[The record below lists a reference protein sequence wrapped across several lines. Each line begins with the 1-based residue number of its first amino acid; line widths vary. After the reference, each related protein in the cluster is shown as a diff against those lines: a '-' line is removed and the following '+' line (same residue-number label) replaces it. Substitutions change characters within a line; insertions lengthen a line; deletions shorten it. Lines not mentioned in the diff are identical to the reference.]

1 MGFLQFLYEGK
12 VDDFKKLFS
21 DKYTTPEQINAI
33 ITVSSEVDDKHK
45 YLIWLAK
52 TLTKPVFNNEI
63 AFGEEL
69 SEAQEL
75 LMKFKTIGPNL
86 PIKDISQ
93 YKNISELA
101 DAIKTYENRQRRT
114 IKKVDG
120 ADIIYDDDDYT
131 IVHPKEY
138 NASCYYGEGSKWC
151 TSSKNTDSHWYSYN
165 KEAKLFYFLSKKLP
179 TSNDFYK
186 VALLQG
192 YNGKKSFW
200 NAFDD
205 PFDSGWILGTDYMND
220 LLEIVEQ
227 YMKDNYS
234 REIGIFSDEQKAKIE
249 AEIERQ
255 RLQRIETQ
263 RIINQ
268 KRRDAESRR
277 ETDEWNPEEVTHGE
291 VGAHAWALFI
301 YLTEYGNL
309 VPKEPGDTERL
320 EFINSELDRLSE
332 LQNQYEVEG
341 RDLTGID
348 AEISALEE
356 EKDELEKRVDV
367 YDMIPEGGDYAGMSI
382 FSVTSPDYDGYEWTV
397 GDDDQ
402 IKQAAFDRAESLIDD
417 IGYEGFNSYLVE
429 RHIDADAV
437 ANEAR
442 DNYEYWVRDNPES
455 YLDETDRELSKSQ
468 QKEIDEFQ
476 EKIYKYTSFR
486 EKATERQE
494 NYDSDSREWKALEKG
509 IDKLTDLISDLEYD
523 IVKIKEEPDGDW
535 DEDKI
540 EEKIDDLVDDVK
552 RNPLDWLKEMG
563 IEKYDDYINK
573 DEFIEDIIDS
583 DGYYQTLNSYNGDGD
598 TVEWD
603 GETYHIMNTDR

>member
-1 MGFLQFLYEGK
+1 MGFLQFLFEGK
-12 VDDFKKLFS
+12 VDDFKKLFK
-21 DKYTTPEQINAI
+21 DKYTTDEQIDTI
-33 ITVSSEVDDKHK
+33 IRVSSEIDSKHK

-52 TLTKPVFNNEI
+52 SLTKPVFNNEI
-63 AFGEEL
+63 AFADEL
-69 SEAQEL
+69 AEVQEL
-75 LMKFKTIGPNL
+75 LMKFKTIGSNL

-101 DAIKTYENRQRRT
+101 EAIKTYENRQRRT

-138 NASCYYGEGSKWC
+138 KASCYYGEGSKWC
-151 TSSKNTDSHWYSYN
+151 TGSKNSDSGWSFHN

-179 TSNDFYK
+179 TSDKFYK
-186 VALLQG
+186 VALEQKYSG
-192 YNGKKSFW
+192 ERIF
-200 NAFDD
+200 FDALD
-205 PFDSGWILGTDYMND
+205 KPFTSGWILGTDYLND
-220 LLEIVEQ
+220 LLKVVDQ

-234 REIGIFSDEQKAKIE
+234 KEIDIFSDEQKAKIE
-249 AEIERQ
+249 RER
-255 RLQRIETQ
+255 LERIEIQ
-263 RIINQ
+263 RRLNQ

-277 ETDEWNPEEVTHGE
+277 ETNEWNPEEITHGE
-291 VGAHAWALFI
+291 VGSHAWALFT
-301 YLTEYGNL
+301 YLTKYENL
-309 VPKEPGDTERL
+309 EPKEPGDAERI
-320 EFINSELDRLSE
+320 EFIDSELDRLSE

-341 RDLTGID
+341 RDLTDID
-348 AEISALEE
+348 ADISALEE

-367 YDMIPEGGDYAGMSI
+367 YDMIPETTYNMST
-382 FSVTSPDYDGYEWTV
+382 FSVTSPDYEGYEWTV

-402 IKQAAFDRAESLIDD
+402 IKQAAFDSVKDLLSDV
-417 IGYEGFNSYLVE
+417 GYEGFNKRFVE
-429 RHIDADAV
+429 QYIDADVV
-437 ANEAR
+437 ADEAR
-442 DNYEYWVRDNPES
+442 DIYDYWVRDNPES

-468 QKEIDEFQ
+468 QKEIDEYQ
-476 EKIYKYTSFR
+476 EKIDKYTSFR

-523 IVKIKEEPDGDW
+523 IETIKEEPYGDW

-540 EEKIDDLVDDVK
+540 EERIDDMVDDVK

-563 IEKYDDYINK
+563 IEKYDDYIDE
-573 DEFIEDIIDS
+573 DEFINAVIDE
-583 DGYYQTLNSYNGDGD
+583 DGYYHTLNSYNGEGD

>member
-52 TLTKPVFNNEI
+52 TLTKPVSNNEI

-93 YKNISELA
+93 YKSISELA
-101 DAIKTYENRQRRT
+101 EAIKTYENRQRRT

-138 NASCYYGEGSKWC
+138 FASCFYGKGSKWC
-151 TSSKNTDSHWYSYN
+151 TASEDTSSYWYSYN

-179 TSNDFYK
+179 TSNNFYK
-186 VALLQG
+186 VALEQK
-192 YNGKKSFW
+192 YDGKRIFW
-200 NAFDD
+200 DALDK
-205 PFDSGWILGTDYMND
+205 PFTSGWILGTDYLND
-220 LLEIVEQ
+220 LLKVVDQ

-234 REIGIFSDEQKAKIE
+234 KEIDIFGDEEKAKIE
-249 AEIERQ
+249 RE

-263 RIINQ
+263 RRLNQ
-268 KRRDAESRR
+268 KREDAESRR

-291 VGAHAWALFI
+291 VGAHAWALFT
-301 YLTEYGNL
+301 YLTRYENL
-309 VPKEPGDTERL
+309 EPKEPGDSERL
-320 EFINSELDRLSE
+320 EFIDSELDRLGE
-332 LQNQYEVEG
+332 LQSQYEVEG
-341 RDLTGID
+341 RNLTDID
-348 AEISALEE
+348 ADISALEE
-356 EKDELEKRVDV
+356 EKDELEKRIDV
-367 YDMIPEGGDYAGMSI
+367 YDVIPEGGDYAGMSR
-382 FSVTSPDYDGYEWTV
+382 FSITNPDYDGYEWTV
-397 GDDDQ
+397 GDESQ
-402 IKQAAFDRAESLIDD
+402 IEIAAYDSVKDSLQDN
-417 IGYEGFNSYLVE
+417 GYEYLPKYLVE
-429 RHIDADAV
+429 RHIDADTV

-442 DNYEYWVRDNPES
+442 ENYNYWVYDSPES

-468 QKEIDEFQ
+468 QKEIDEYQ
-476 EKIYKYTSFR
+476 EKIDKYNSFR

-509 IDKLTDLISDLEYD
+509 IDKLTDLIADLEYD
-523 IVKIKEEPDGDW
+523 IENIKEEPDGDW

-540 EEKIDDLVDDVK
+540 EEKIDELVDDV
-552 RNPLDWLKEMG
+552 RDNPMDWLKEMG
-563 IEKYDDYINK
+563 IEKYDDYIDD
-573 DEFIEDIIDS
+573 DELIKDIIDS
-583 DGYYQTLNSYNGDGD
+583 DGYYNTLNHYNGDGD
-598 TVEWD
+598 TIVWD
-603 GETYHIMNTDR
+603 DEIYHIMNTDR

>member
-33 ITVSSEVDDKHK
+33 IRVSSEVDDKHK

-52 TLTKPVFNNEI
+52 TLTKPVSNNEI

-93 YKNISELA
+93 YKSISELA
-101 DAIKTYENRQRRT
+101 EAIKTYENRQRRT

-131 IVHPKEY
+131 IIHPKEY
-138 NASCYYGEGSKWC
+138 FASCFYGKGSKWC
-151 TSSKNTDSHWYSYN
+151 TASEDTSSYWYSYN

-179 TSNDFYK
+179 TSNNFYK
-186 VALLQG
+186 VALEQK
-192 YNGKKSFW
+192 YDGKRIFW
-200 NAFDD
+200 DALDK
-205 PFDSGWILGTDYMND
+205 PFTSGWILGTDYLND
-220 LLEIVEQ
+220 LLKVVDQ

-234 REIGIFSDEQKAKIE
+234 KEIDIFGDEEKAKIE
-249 AEIERQ
+249 RE

-263 RIINQ
+263 RRLNQ
-268 KRRDAESRR
+268 KREDAESRR

-291 VGAHAWALFI
+291 VGAHAWALFT
-301 YLTEYGNL
+301 YLTRYENL
-309 VPKEPGDTERL
+309 EPKEPGDAERL
-320 EFINSELDRLSE
+320 EFIDSELDRLGE
-332 LQNQYEVEG
+332 LQTQYEVEG
-341 RDLTGID
+341 RNLTDID
-348 AEISALEE
+348 ADISALEE

-367 YDMIPEGGDYAGMSI
+367 YDMIPERTYGMSE
-382 FSVTSPDYDGYEWTV
+382 FSVASPDYDGYEWTV
-397 GDDDQ
+397 GDESQ
-402 IKQAAFDRAESLIDD
+402 IEIAAYDSVKDSLQDN
-417 IGYEGFNSYLVE
+417 GYEYLPKYLVE
-429 RHIDADAV
+429 RHIDADTV

-442 DNYEYWVRDNPES
+442 ENYNYWVYDSPES

-468 QKEIDEFQ
+468 QKEIDEYQ
-476 EKIYKYTSFR
+476 EKIDKYTSFR

-494 NYDSDSREWKALEKG
+494 NYDPDSREWKALEKG

-523 IVKIKEEPDGDW
+523 IENIKEEPDGEW
-535 DEDKI
+535 DEGRM
-540 EEKIDDLVDDVK
+540 EEVIDQYVEEARRDPLGYLKDLGV
-552 RNPLDWLKEMG
+552 
-563 IEKYDDYINK
+563 EKYDDYIDD
-573 DEFIEDIIDS
+573 DELIKDIIDS
-583 DGYYQTLNSYNGDGD
+583 DGYYNTLNRYNGEGD
-598 TVEWD
+598 TVVWD
-603 GETYHIMNTDR
+603 DEIYHIMNTDR

>member
-1 MGFLQFLYEGK
+1 MGFLQFLFEGK
-12 VDDFKKLFS
+12 VDDFKKLFK
-21 DKYTTPEQINAI
+21 DKYTTPEQIDAI
-33 ITVSSEVDDKHK
+33 IKVSSEIDDKHK

-69 SEAQEL
+69 AEAQEL

-186 VALLQG
+186 VALEQK
-192 YNGKKSFW
+192 YDGKRIFW
-200 NAFDD
+200 DAPDK
-205 PFDSGWILGTDYMND
+205 PFTSGWILGTDYMND
-220 LLEIVEQ
+220 LLKVVDQ

-234 REIGIFSDEQKAKIE
+234 REIDIFSDEQKAKIE
-249 AEIERQ
+249 RE
-255 RLQRIETQ
+255 RLQRIEIQ

-277 ETDEWNPEEVTHGE
+277 ETDEWNPEEVTHGR
-291 VGAHAWALFI
+291 VGAHAWALFT
-301 YLTEYGNL
+301 YLTRYENL
-309 VPKEPGDTERL
+309 EPKEPGNVERI
-320 EFINSELDRLSE
+320 EFIDSELDRLGE
-332 LQNQYEVEG
+332 LQSQYEIEG

-367 YDMIPEGGDYAGMSI
+367 YDMIPEGGDYAGMSR
-382 FSVTSPDYDGYEWTV
+382 FSVTSPDYEGYEWTV

-402 IKQAAFDRAESLIDD
+402 IKQAAFDSVKERLHDN
-417 IGYEGFNSYLVE
+417 GYEFYNSHFVE
-429 RHIDADAV
+429 QHIDADAV
-437 ANEAR
+437 VNEAR

-476 EKIYKYTSFR
+476 EKIDKYTSFR

-494 NYDSDSREWKALEKG
+494 NYDPDSREWKALEKG

-523 IVKIKEEPDGDW
+523 IENIKEEPDGDW

-552 RNPLDWLKEMG
+552 RNPLNWLKYEMDV
-563 IEKYDDYINK
+563 EDLTPYI
-573 DEFIEDIIDS
+573 DEDGFIEDIIDQ
-583 DGYYQTLNSYNGDGD
+583 DGYYNTLNRYNGEGD